1 MRLAMGRSG
10 RIQRLPLLLLLV
22 VLISAGV
29 SGKPQQGAGAGEES
43 PEGDYADNYDEYN
56 PVDYEPEYEEGTSI
70 LPSPA
75 PLSSFVRS
83 TSFNHLKIVDKKKLY
98 PINAIVT
105 SKKVRLSQSCTES
118 VRTTCP
124 CPLSARSRWVISLLW
139 RWRRKKKRTRFKS
152 SPVCLAT
159 RRCCIANPIMSP
171 FTLEGK

>member
-83 TSFNHLKIVDKKKLY
+83 TSFNHLKIVDKKK
-98 PINAIVT
+98 IVPNQRNLNQQKG
-105 SKKVRLSQSCTES
+105 S
-118 VRTTCP
+118 
-124 CPLSARSRWVISLLW
+124 PLSIVHRIRSHNLSLSPISTVTLGHLFAMALEK
-139 RWRRKKKRTRFKS
+139 KKKRTRFKS